1 MAHNET
7 RRAEKGTSSREL
19 RKSMLE
25 THLKHDRNR
34 VLRRLESYENE
45 IITKEIRYLFT
56 LTGRSEDQHK
66 LYTKCVEPKPE
77 FNLIPD
83 GWKTFWA
90 WVEDEQARQSRL
102 FLAEMKKNKASL
114 KNEWKLADFLLDGWK
129 QFWHK
134 VEKSMEKEM
143 KEVEDRNSRLR
154 LAKLKSEQKEAD
166 KLLAELP
173 ACWKQ
178 VEKWKR
184 DEKESCVQ

>member
-77 FNLIPD
+77 FNLIPRHEKRRGRADTVRGSVD
-83 GWKTFWA
+83 GLRKY
-90 WVEDEQARQSRL
+90 QA
-102 FLAEMKKNKASL
+102 
-114 KNEWKLADFLLDGWK
+114 
-129 QFWHK
+129 
-134 VEKSMEKEM
+134 
-143 KEVEDRNSRLR
+143 
-154 LAKLKSEQKEAD
+154 
-166 KLLAELP
+166 
-173 ACWKQ
+173 
-178 VEKWKR
+178 
-184 DEKESCVQ
+184 